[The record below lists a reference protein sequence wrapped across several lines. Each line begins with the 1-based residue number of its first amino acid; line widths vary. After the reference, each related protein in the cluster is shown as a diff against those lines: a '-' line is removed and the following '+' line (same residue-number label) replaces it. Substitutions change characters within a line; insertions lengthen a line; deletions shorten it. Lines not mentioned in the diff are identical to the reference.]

1 MSQLRMPQGDT
12 HVAMSSWIA
21 VAGLCGW
28 KFRLGLV
35 FGVPGSGGLGSLAGL
50 YVHKVLA
57 RSGGAIERVWASR
70 GSQSEIA
77 TRLDREIEPI
87 RGETLGEWK
96 RDLEDRFELVD
107 FEAQELIAGARLHGM
122 IEGLAQYMVG
132 RSPPDRILTELQ
144 ITNTTAHQE
153 GRVDAIFEWPDHYS
167 TVDFKTYSDDEPRSN
182 GYDHLQIVSNGM
194 LANYRYG
201 RPELDFTNN
210 ELLVVYTG
218 GIYLPRATDRMIE
231 KVVAARSYVLGC
243 LTPDRVQTITQE
255 ACYRCERPEAC
266 GYYKDVER
274 LHRSGQLPES
284 EEELR
289 RRIWHRRYAVLDFRQ
304 ISHRNKFIVSLN
316 DLPTLEKFKILET
329 GYSMRARTSD
339 GKAVLLTK
347 KGGSRAFLDGDL
359 IRVIGVEKD
368 KPTLACVSFNGS
380 VVTANNDGIEVTL
393 SEHTASDASRQ
404 LTGLPV
410 AVMRTEIDLTRRE
423 LQALDYI
430 QRRAPTQIREIAQ
443 ALLGED

>member
-1 MSQLRMPQGDT
+1 LSQLRMPQGDT

-144 ITNTTAHQE
+144 ITNTTAHQ
-153 GRVDAIFEWPDHYS
+153 
-167 TVDFKTYSDDEPRSN
+167 
-182 GYDHLQIVSNGM
+182 
-194 LANYRYG
+194 
-201 RPELDFTNN
+201 
-210 ELLVVYTG
+210 
-218 GIYLPRATDRMIE
+218 
-231 KVVAARSYVLGC
+231 
-243 LTPDRVQTITQE
+243 
-255 ACYRCERPEAC
+255 
-266 GYYKDVER
+266 
-274 LHRSGQLPES
+274 
-284 EEELR
+284 
-289 RRIWHRRYAVLDFRQ
+289 
-304 ISHRNKFIVSLN
+304 
-316 DLPTLEKFKILET
+316 DLF
-329 GYSMRARTSD
+329 
-339 GKAVLLTK
+339 
-347 KGGSRAFLDGDL
+347 
-359 IRVIGVEKD
+359 
-368 KPTLACVSFNGS
+368 
-380 VVTANNDGIEVTL
+380 
-393 SEHTASDASRQ
+393 
-404 LTGLPV
+404 
-410 AVMRTEIDLTRRE
+410 
-423 LQALDYI
+423 
-430 QRRAPTQIREIAQ
+430 
-443 ALLGED
+443 

>member
-1 MSQLRMPQGDT
+1 MPQGET
-12 HVAMSSWIA
+12 HVVMSSWIA
-21 VAGLCGW
+21 IAGLCGW

-96 RDLEDRFELVD
+96 SDLEDRFELVD
-107 FEAQELIAGARLHGM
+107 FEAQELIAGARL
-122 IEGLAQYMVG
+122 
-132 RSPPDRILTELQ
+132 
-144 ITNTTAHQE
+144 
-153 GRVDAIFEWPDHYS
+153 
-167 TVDFKTYSDDEPRSN
+167 N
-182 GYDHLQIVSNGM
+182 G
-194 LANYRYG
+194 
-201 RPELDFTNN
+201 
-210 ELLVVYTG
+210 
-218 GIYLPRATDRMIE
+218 MIE

-304 ISHRNKFIVSLN
+304 ISHRNKFIVS
-316 DLPTLEKFKILET
+316 
-329 GYSMRARTSD
+329 
-339 GKAVLLTK
+339 
-347 KGGSRAFLDGDL
+347 
-359 IRVIGVEKD
+359 
-368 KPTLACVSFNGS
+368 
-380 VVTANNDGIEVTL
+380 
-393 SEHTASDASRQ
+393 
-404 LTGLPV
+404 
-410 AVMRTEIDLTRRE
+410 
-423 LQALDYI
+423 
-430 QRRAPTQIREIAQ
+430 
-443 ALLGED
+443 